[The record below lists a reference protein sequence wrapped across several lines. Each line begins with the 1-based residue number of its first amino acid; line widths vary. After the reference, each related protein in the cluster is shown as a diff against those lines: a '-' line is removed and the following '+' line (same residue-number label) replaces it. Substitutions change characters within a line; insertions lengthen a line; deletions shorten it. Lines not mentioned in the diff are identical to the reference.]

1 MPPITAL
8 GCLPGVRR
16 YHQCRCD
23 ELSRGQQSRPSLRQ
37 MLHTIPIPHTFLPGT
52 ITSQSCVPATLTA
65 AKWQAS
71 FMSRLARM
79 SPTSL
84 SRTSSVSMAS
94 AAAAAGLLWRLCL
107 PPCNPRLRHGCRPP
121 RLHHGHRPLRS
132 SGQSWNQQTQIKLR
146 KILISTLL
154 TAAERT
160 FEAFARLC
168 LSRRLRPPSHRC
180 TRL

>member
-37 MLHTIPIPHTFLPGT
+37 MLHTIPITPHLSSRHHYVT
-52 ITSQSCVPATLTA
+52 ILCPRALTA

-132 SGQSWNQQTQIKLR
+132 SGQSWHHQAQIKLR